1 MNILKSCSFKS
12 PIIVIGNLSL
22 GGTGKSPHTMYLAK
36 LLKDFN
42 PSILSRGYGRK
53 TKGFLWVDGNKKST
67 DVGDEP
73 IMFFT
78 SLENAGV
85 AVCENR
91 CLGIST
97 ILNDKPDSKVVL
109 LDDAFQH
116 RALKPGLSILLFE
129 YSSLTADF
137 YLLPAG
143 RRRDLFSRWKTADI
157 IVITKSPESYD
168 ARVFESR
175 FKGKPVFFSRYDYKG
190 LLNHNHEL
198 LKLNELKQFKIL
210 LLTGIAEP
218 GALFEK
224 LLDLSKNV
232 EHLKFS
238 DHQNFGE
245 KEVETIR
252 KNMVKFADNDYLF
265 VTTAK
270 DYVRLKD
277 VLSEEEIKSWLIV
290 QIEIQL
296 DNKEGFNKK
305 IKSYVERAQRNSSI
319 H

>member
-1 MNILKSCSFKS
+1 MNILKSCSFKT
-12 PIIVIGNLSL
+12 PIIVVGNLSL

-36 LLKDFN
+36 LLKDYS
-42 PSILSRGYGRK
+42 PIILSRGYGRK
-53 TKGFLWVDGNKKST
+53 TNGFLWVDKNKRSLE
-67 DVGDEP
+67 VGDEP
-73 IMFFT
+73 VMFFN
-78 SLENAGV
+78 SLENTKV

-116 RALKPGLSILLFE
+116 RALKPGMSILLFE

-143 RRRDLFSRWKTADI
+143 RRRDVFSRWKAADI
-157 IVITKSPESYD
+157 IVITKSPENYD
-168 ARVFESR
+168 AKVFELR
-175 FKGKPVFFSRYDYKG
+175 FSGKPVFFSRYVYQG
-190 LLNHNHEL
+190 LLTSNEEL
-198 LKLNELKQFKIL
+198 IELNAINQYNLL

-218 GALFEK
+218 EALFDK
-224 LLDLSKNV
+224 LSDSSQSV
-232 EHLKFS
+232 THLKFS
-238 DHQNFGE
+238 DHQNFRE
-245 KEVETIR
+245 KEVEIIR
-252 KNMVKFADNDYLF
+252 KNMVKFADSDSLL

-270 DYVRLKD
+270 DFVRLKD
-277 VLSEEEIKSWLIV
+277 VLSEQEIKSWLIV

-296 DNKEGFNKK
+296 DNKEIFNKK
-305 IKSYVERAQRNSSI
+305 IKTYVERAQGNSSI